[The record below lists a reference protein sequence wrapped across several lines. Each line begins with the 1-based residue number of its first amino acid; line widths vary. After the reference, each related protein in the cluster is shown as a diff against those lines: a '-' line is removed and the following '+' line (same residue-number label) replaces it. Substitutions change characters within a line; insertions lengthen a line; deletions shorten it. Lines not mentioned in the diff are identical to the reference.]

1 MLVSCDGIVTNP
13 PLVLMQRKL
22 APSAKQSLVL
32 GPKMSATAVGGVK
45 QNPAPMN
52 KQNPAPMNLPLQLL
66 TPCAWTVHPLEGG
79 LACLPWLLERGGWA
93 Q

>member
-22 APSAKQSLVL
+22 AQSAKQSLML
-32 GPKMSATAVGGVK
+32 CPKMSATAVGGAK
-45 QNPAPMN
+45 QNPIQMSQTP
-52 KQNPAPMNLPLQLL
+52 QLL
-66 TPCAWTVHPLEGG
+66 TPCPWTMHRLEGE
-79 LACLPWLLERGGWA
+79 LACLSRLLERGDWA